1 MGKKKA
7 STGHLTKKVSSRS
20 RRAAANQPHVEFDC
34 LPLVQGEHTLLVF
47 PASAKTLWSLVQ
59 INQREEDKEEG
70 YQRTLSPA
78 RANKI
83 AKFIEAGN
91 LLPTCILVTF
101 DKAKLANDNRTL
113 IVDNEPDAGWVIDGQ
128 HRLEGAH
135 RASTDIMVPVVAFVD
150 LPLEQQV
157 HCFVTINK
165 EQKGVSASLYIDLLK
180 HLPPTKSESDLMKE
194 RAADLGSSLK
204 LDDQSPFYSKI
215 VVTTAPA
222 AGEISMVNFVRKVT
236 PLIRRDGR
244 LNAFNDEDK
253 KAVLENYYRG
263 LSHVFPAE
271 YRKNNSVFFK
281 TIGFGALMT
290 ALPTFLDMT
299 INERKAFTVEDVI
312 STFKRIAHFDFSAWH
327 ERGTG
332 THAENMAAEDLRAE
346 LLDAIDTQSG
356 PVKLR

>member
-1 MGKKKA
+1 MGDRRTTSTSKA
-7 STGHLTKKVSSRS
+7 PN
-20 RRAAANQPHVEFDC
+20 AQP
-34 LPLVQGEHTLLVF
+34 
-47 PASAKTLWSLVQ
+47 
-59 INQREEDKEEG
+59 
-70 YQRTLSPA
+70 
-78 RANKI
+78 
-83 AKFIEAGN
+83 
-91 LLPTCILVTF
+91 
-101 DKAKLANDNRTL
+101 
-113 IVDNEPDAGWVIDGQ
+113 
-128 HRLEGAH
+128 
-135 RASTDIMVPVVAFVD
+135 TDIMGPSGGISAD

-204 LDDQSPFYSKI
+204 LDDQSSYSKI